1 MRVKSYIRRTVH
13 VDNGVDPQLNE
24 VYEEECDFN
33 EMHAKAANTVLEF
46 DGTISL
52 KSAQRLID
60 YWNRIGNYGDV
71 IYSYTLVI

>member
-24 VYEEECDFN
+24 MYEEECDFD
-33 EMHAKAANTVLEF
+33 EMHAKAANTVLEK
-46 DGTISL
+46 DGISL
-52 KSAQRLID
+52 EAAERLIEK
-60 YWNRIGNYGDV
+60 WNRIGNYGDV